1 MGLIHDWDQAREIY
15 DDPTQ
20 DVWKGLVV
28 PVVKEMARDG
38 LRQVA
43 GLCAR
48 EIRRICNGKVT
59 PLPAIREKLRRVAA
73 EHARAKLGSDA
84 PGDELA
90 ACAACLTRYGIG

>member
-1 MGLIHDWDQAREIY
+1 M
-15 DDPTQ
+15 
-20 DVWKGLVV
+20 V
-28 PVVKEMARDG
+28 PVLKEMARDG

-48 EIRRICNGKVT
+48 EIRRICNRKVT
-59 PLPAIREKLRRVAA
+59 PLPAVREKLRRVAA

-90 ACAACLTRYGIG
+90 ACAAYLTRYGIGQSIGVPAGGRSPVGESWKE